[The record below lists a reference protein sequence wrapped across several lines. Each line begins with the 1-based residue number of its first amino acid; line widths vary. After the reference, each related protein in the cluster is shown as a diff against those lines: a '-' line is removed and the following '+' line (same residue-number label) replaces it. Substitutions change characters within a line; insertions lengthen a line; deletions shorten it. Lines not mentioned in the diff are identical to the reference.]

1 MPCIKY
7 SQRLLNPFRGSMN
20 IIEYEG
26 AEAVSLDGVHW
37 DIYVRNQALAKDMEH
52 SHPIQLSDIH
62 YGHWTAQSGLK
73 RGPVYACD
81 NFRQMQEQG
90 ARVHDFLLSHHHD
103 TPFPFLDH
111 YELWLLDSHYNP
123 LALIDSS
130 LREPDFDHRPLLD
143 WRAGQLCCNEFTSK
157 SYAQIICADKPR
169 SAGAY
174 LTGYINQQCGLPPRA
189 QWFKRNLDKHGIGMR
204 GYHIPQELIGRELN
218 ENAFEQYMLSQ
229 KGHDRQHGEL
239 INEFIHWQSPL
250 LLLLDSLSKNQR
262 RTFEQASRKRALLVD
277 QLHQLYPQIIEPR
290 FINAARVEASLRK
303 NNAQELQSADDHLH
317 TEYIERLR
325 LSRD

>member
-7 SQRLLNPFRGSMN
+7 SQRLLNPFRGSIN
-20 IIEYEG
+20 IIEYKG

-37 DIYVRNQALAKDMEH
+37 DIYVRNQALMKNMEH
-52 SHPIQLSDIH
+52 RHPIQLSHIH
-62 YGHWTAQSGLK
+62 YGHWTAQNGLR

-81 NFRQMQEQG
+81 DFRQMQEQG
-90 ARVHDFLLSHHHD
+90 ARVHDFLLSHYQD
-103 TPFPFLDH
+103 IPFPFLDH

-130 LREPDFDHRPLLD
+130 LREPDFDQRPLLD

-157 SYAQIICADKPR
+157 AYAQIRCADKPH

-189 QWFKRNLDKHGIGMR
+189 QWFKRNLNKHGIGMR
-204 GYHIPQELIGRELN
+204 GYHIPQELTGRKLN
-218 ENAFEQYMLSQ
+218 ENTFEQCMLNRN
-229 KGHDRQHGEL
+229 GHDRKHSEL
-239 INEFIHWQSPL
+239 INEFIHWQSPW
-250 LLLLDSLSKNQR
+250 LLLLDSLSKSQR
-262 RTFEQASRKRALLVD
+262 RRFEQVSCKRALLVD
-277 QLHQLYPQIIEPR
+277 KLHQLYPQVIEPR

-303 NNAQELQSADDHLH
+303 NNAQELQSADDDLH
-317 TEYIERLR
+317 TEYIERQR